1 VPASRTPSCL
11 RLRDAPARVIAG
23 AAAGWDGLAMTS
35 KLAGVVLAIV
45 LAVSACGGDS
55 AEERAQKKVCSARA
69 DIKQQVDE
77 LKSTTISTASLDGVQ
92 SNLQAIGKSLSQISG
107 AQKDLKGDRRQEV
120 QKANQTFKSEVA
132 EVGRQLVTSLS
143 ASDAEQQ
150 IQTALQGL
158 SSSYEKV
165 LAPIDC
171 SS

>member
-1 VPASRTPSCL
+1 MPASRTPSCL
-11 RLRDAPARVIAG
+11 PLRDAPVRVIAG
-23 AAAGWDGLAMTS
+23 APTGWDGLAMS
-35 KLAGVVLAIV
+35 RGPAGVALAVV

-77 LKSTTISTASLDGVQ
+77 LKSTTVSTASLDGVQ

-107 AQKDLKGDRRQEV
+107 AQKDLKGDRKKDVQE
-120 QKANQTFKSEVA
+120 ATQTFKTEVA
-132 EVGRQLVTSLS
+132 SVGRQLVTSLS

-150 IQTALQGL
+150 IRTALEGL
-158 SSSYEKV
+158 ASSYEKA

-171 SS
+171 AS

>member
-1 VPASRTPSCL
+1 
-11 RLRDAPARVIAG
+11 
-23 AAAGWDGLAMTS
+23 MTR
-35 KLAGVVLAIV
+35 KLAGVALA
-45 LAVSACGGDS
+45 LAVVVSACGGDS
-55 AEERAQKKVCSARA
+55 AEDRAQKKVCSARA

-77 LKSTTISTASLDGVQ
+77 LKSATISTASLDGVQ

-107 AQKDLKGDRRQEV
+107 AQKDLKGDRKQDVQE
-120 QKANQTFKSEVA
+120 ATQTFKTEVA
-132 EVGRQLVTSLS
+132 NVGRQLATSLS

-158 SSSYEKV
+158 ASSYQKA